1 MTTPMR
7 DGAAIYGLFFDG
19 ARWDKKSNS
28 IRDSILKDLYP
39 QLPPIALK
47 AVPLDKAE
55 YKDTYECPVYINKVR
70 NRETYVWSF
79 NVKTREPASK
89 WILAGVAMLLA
100 NDQ

>member
-39 QLPPIALK
+39 
-47 AVPLDKAE
+47 
-55 YKDTYECPVYINKVR
+55 
-70 NRETYVWSF
+70 
-79 NVKTREPASK
+79 
-89 WILAGVAMLLA
+89 
-100 NDQ
+100 

>member
-1 MTTPMR
+1 M
-7 DGAAIYGLFFDG
+7 
-19 ARWDKKSNS
+19 
-28 IRDSILKDLYP
+28 
-39 QLPPIALK
+39 
-47 AVPLDKAE
+47 PLDKAE
-55 YKDTYECPVYINKVR
+55 YKDTYECPVYLNKVR